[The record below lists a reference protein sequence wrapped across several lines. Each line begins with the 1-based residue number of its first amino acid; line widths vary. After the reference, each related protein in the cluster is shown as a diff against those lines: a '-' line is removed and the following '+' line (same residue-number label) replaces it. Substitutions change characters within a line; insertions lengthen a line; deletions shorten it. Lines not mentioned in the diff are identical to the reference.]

1 MCGIN
6 STSSNVAV
14 LVRGDG
20 KPTAIVSWD
29 GVRFLS
35 TPRRKMTDDDIL
47 ARALY
52 LANHGQRE
60 IGNELLDLYCE
71 GQNVSQ

>member
-6 STSSNVAV
+6 STCSNAAVAV
-14 LVRGDG
+14 RADG
-20 KPTAIVSWD
+20 KPTAIISWD
-29 GVRFLS
+29 GVRYLS

-60 IGNELLDLYCE
+60 VGEELLDLYCA

>member
-6 STSSNVAV
+6 STSSNVV
-14 LVRGDG
+14 VVEKDG
-20 KPTAIVSWD
+20 RPVGLLSWD
-29 GVRFLS
+29 GIRLCIA
-35 TPRRKMTDDDIL
+35 PRRKMTDDDIL

-60 IGNELLDLYCE
+60 VGEELLDLYCA
-71 GQNVSQ
+71 GHNVSQ